1 MEQMRTTWKAA
12 DGTLITLRPIESS
25 DFALE
30 QAFVAGLS
38 AATGYK
44 RLLSARRLSRE
55 EIRRF
60 TDIDPACEYAVIAT
74 TVDDGVEQ
82 QVGVARYVKEDCSD
96 EAEFA
101 IVLSDDWQG
110 RGLGGVLL
118 SSLIAEAMQRG
129 VRRLVGTTMS
139 DNDGMLALAR
149 KLGFS
154 TAIGEVPSE
163 TNLTLDL
170 AAGA

>member
-1 MEQMRTTWKAA
+1 MRTTWTAS
-12 DGTLITLRPIESS
+12 DGTLITLRPIEAG

-38 AATGYK
+38 TATGYK
-44 RLLSARRLSRE
+44 RLLSTRRLSRE

-60 TDIDPACEYAVIAT
+60 TDIDPQCEYAVIAT
-74 TVDDGVEQ
+74 TVHDGAER
-82 QVGVARYVKEDCSD
+82 QVGVARYVKQDCSI

-110 RGLGGVLL
+110 RGLGVVLL
-118 SSLIAEAMQRG
+118 SALIAAARQRG

-139 DNDGMLALAR
+139 DNKGMLALAR
-149 KLGFS
+149 RLGFG
-154 TAIGEVPSE
+154 AVIGEVPSE
-163 TNLTLDL
+163 TILVLDL
-170 AAGA
+170 EAPA